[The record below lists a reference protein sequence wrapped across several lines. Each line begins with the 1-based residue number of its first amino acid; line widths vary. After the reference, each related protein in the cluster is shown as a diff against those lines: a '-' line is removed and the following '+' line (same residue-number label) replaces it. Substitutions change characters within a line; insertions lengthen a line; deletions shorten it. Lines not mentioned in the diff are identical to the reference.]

1 MSLYS
6 IYQALHQ
13 LTNIHQQ
20 MGETLVQKY
29 GVSFAFFYFLPAR
42 FFVTFEFEFFYIF
55 LHPSGRCVT
64 DDGSY
69 SPSMDKPEQALDFVQ
84 DAVSSCGYSLGTD
97 VHIALNCAASE
108 IYDQVRI

>member
-1 MSLYS
+1 
-6 IYQALHQ
+6 
-13 LTNIHQQ
+13 

-55 LHPSGRCVT
+55 LQPSGRCVT

-97 VHIALNCAASE
+97 VYIALNCAASE